1 MLDQHRGGTL
11 LGVIFFTA
19 TLFGGGEHSS
29 GVPMPV
35 LSGEQIREY
44 VKLGKIVVVPF
55 DEKLIGPSQ
64 IDLRLGSKFRIFK
77 SGELIDPFDSKSI
90 KRNTKLLDTKGKPFV
105 LHPGQL
111 VLGVT
116 KERTAVPNDLVA
128 SIEGRSSIAR
138 MGVFIHISAGHVN
151 PGSGKKSPI
160 PVTLEILN
168 MNPAPIKL
176 YPGMR
181 ICQLLFHTMD
191 RAARKGY
198 DEMKG
203 KYSGKVD
210 PSESMVFRDR
220 LVP

>member
-1 MLDQHRGGTL
+1 M
-11 LGVIFFTA
+11 A
-19 TLFGGGEHSS
+19 
-29 GVPMPV
+29 V
-35 LSGEQIREY
+35 LSGEQIHEY
-44 VKLGKIVVVPF
+44 VRLGKIVIVPF

-64 IDLRLGSKFRIFK
+64 IDLRLGSKFRVFK
-77 SGELIDPFDSKSI
+77 SNGLIDPADPKSI
-90 KRNTKLLDTKGKPFV
+90 KKNTKLVDTRGKPFV
-105 LHPGQL
+105 LQPGQL
-111 VLGVT
+111 ALGVT

-138 MGVFIHISAGHVN
+138 MGVFIHISSGHVN
-151 PGSGKKSPI
+151 PGSGKKTPI

-168 MNPAPIKL
+168 MNPASIKL

-210 PSESMVFRDR
+210 PSESKVFRDALFR
-220 LVP
+220 